1 MDLTS
6 FLDLAFMLVATV
18 LTIFSVNT
26 LQLLIRI
33 GLEKSFFIPV
43 IVSAVFFW
51 YGSLANV
58 VFSLCLQS
66 MPGLIVAQEGINFL
80 HQMTL
85 LIGLSIL
92 TYGVFSYWRVTRQVK
107 LAKHERLKKPKEQRE
122 VKKQARRLKQPRRKT
137 EEVEQKTVNTE
148 KNSQR
153 SRPQSETEQVV
164 PQSRATPP
172 IEEDSL
178 QAIVTDDTAELEQ
191 QEDRPEQ
198 S

>member
-1 MDLTS
+1 
-6 FLDLAFMLVATV
+6 MLVATV

-51 YGSLANV
+51 YGSLTNV

-80 HQMTL
+80 HQVTL

-107 LAKHERLKKPKEQRE
+107 IPKHERLKKHKEQRE
-122 VKKQARRLKQPRRKT
+122 VKKQAGRRKQSSRKI
-137 EEVEQKTVNTE
+137 EEIEQESASAETNDQP
-148 KNSQR
+148 SQ
-153 SRPQSETEQVV
+153 SQSGIELVV
-164 PQSRATPP
+164 PESCAMPP
-172 IEEDSL
+172 IEEGSL
-178 QAIVTDDTAELEQ
+178 QAIATDGTAESEQ
-191 QEDRPEQ
+191 EEDRPEQ
-198 S
+198 SSS